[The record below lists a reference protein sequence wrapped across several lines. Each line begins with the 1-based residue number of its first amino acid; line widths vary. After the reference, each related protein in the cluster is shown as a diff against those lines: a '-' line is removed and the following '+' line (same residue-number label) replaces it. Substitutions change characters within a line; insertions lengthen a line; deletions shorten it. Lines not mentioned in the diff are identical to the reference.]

1 MTFMDSLVF
10 EYLPGD
16 AMLSPEE
23 WDALLP
29 NIRYYNRLM
38 NGVFTHARQM
48 VEQRT

>member
-10 EYLPGD
+10 EYLPGS

-38 NGVFTHARQM
+38 NGMFTHARQM